1 VPHVPGR
8 DALDVPEP
16 DRHRRLRR
24 CERLDLAL
32 LVGAEYERLVG
43 RVQVE
48 ADHLPHLVDEQ
59 RVRR

>member
-1 VPHVPGR
+1 
-8 DALDVPEP
+8 VPEP